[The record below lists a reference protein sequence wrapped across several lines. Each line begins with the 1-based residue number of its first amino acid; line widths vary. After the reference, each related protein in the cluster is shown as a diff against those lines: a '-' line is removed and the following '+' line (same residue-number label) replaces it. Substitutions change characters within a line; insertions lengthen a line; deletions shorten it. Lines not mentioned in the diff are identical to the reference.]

1 MGNLRLFIEDEFVDD
16 VSENLLDVRLNFGL
30 NADDQVVELAQSLLF
45 EIDLEGVLVEI
56 SKNSLDKFVGLSA
69 DDVASG
75 LSRW

>member
-56 SKNSLDKFVGLSA
+56 SKDSLDKFVGLSA

>member
-30 NADDQVVELAQSLLF
+30 NADDQVVELTQSLLF
-45 EIDLEGVLVEI
+45 KIDLEGVLVEI
-56 SKNSLDKFVGLSA
+56 SQDSLDKFVGLSA

-75 LSRW
+75 FSRW

>member
-45 EIDLEGVLVEI
+45 EIDLEGVLVKI
-56 SKNSLDKFVGLSA
+56 SKDSLDKFVGLSA

>member
-30 NADDQVVELAQSLLF
+30 NADDQVVELTQSLLF
-45 EIDLEGVLVEI
+45 KIDLEGVLVEI
-56 SKNSLDKFVGLSA
+56 SKDSLDKFVGLSA

>member
-45 EIDLEGVLVEI
+45 KIDLEGVLVEI
-56 SKNSLDKFVGLSA
+56 SKDSLDKFVGLSA

>member
-45 EIDLEGVLVEI
+45 KIDLEGVLVEI
-56 SKNSLDKFVGLSA
+56 SQDSLDKFVGLSA